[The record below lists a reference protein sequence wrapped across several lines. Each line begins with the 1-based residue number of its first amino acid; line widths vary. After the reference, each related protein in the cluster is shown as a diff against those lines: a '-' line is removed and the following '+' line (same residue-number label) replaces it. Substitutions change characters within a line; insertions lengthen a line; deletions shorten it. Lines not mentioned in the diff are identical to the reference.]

1 MARHSVLSR
10 KQAAF
15 VEEYLSNGGNASAA
29 YRKVYA
35 CSNMLEPTINRAAC
49 VLLQNYK
56 ISAIISRAEAKA
68 EKRIEAVMDRYAVS
82 KERISAELARMA
94 FADSRKLFKWSP
106 DGVAIRSSDDLTDD
120 EAAAVVE
127 VSETKSADGGTGTI
141 RVKLGDKRGALMDLA
156 KLHGY
161 IVERRDLRVIRQVED
176 LSDEELAALAAT
188 GDREREGTRH

>member
-1 MARHSVLSR
+1 MARHSVLSK
-10 KQAAF
+10 KQEAF
-15 VEEYLSNGGNASAA
+15 VREYLSNGGNASAA
-29 YRKVYA
+29 YRRAYA
-35 CSNMLEPTINRAAC
+35 CANMREATINREAC
-49 VLLQNYK
+49 VLLQTHK

-82 KERISAELARMA
+82 KERISAELARLA
-94 FADSRKLFKWSP
+94 FSDSRKLFAWSP
-106 DGVAIRSSDDLTDD
+106 DGVRIKSSDDLTDD

-127 VSETKSADGGTGTI
+127 VSETRNADGGAGTI